1 MRTTSPL
8 TGTGPVESEQHS
20 LIEVVPNDAVVE
32 ERTATVWVSRITFVV
47 GAAFLVL
54 ALLAWLFR
62 HGHNRLVLAL
72 LIVALVASILHSYT
86 FENGG
91 QV

>member
-1 MRTTSPL
+1 MRNAPPL
-8 TGTGPVESEQHS
+8 TGTGPVDSEQHS
-20 LIEVVPNDAVVE
+20 LIEVVPDEAVPE

-47 GAAFLVL
+47 GAAFLML

>member
-1 MRTTSPL
+1 M
-8 TGTGPVESEQHS
+8 SEPHS
-20 LIEVVPNDAVVE
+20 LIEVVPDEAVPE
-32 ERTATVWVSRITFVV
+32 ERTATVWVSRITFAV
-47 GAAFLVL
+47 GATFLFL
-54 ALLAWLFR
+54 ALLTWLFR

-72 LIVALVASILHSYT
+72 LIVALVCSILHSYT

>member
-1 MRTTSPL
+1 MRNVPL
-8 TGTGPVESEQHS
+8 TGSESVKSEPHP
-20 LIEVVPNDAVVE
+20 LIEVVSDQALPE
-32 ERTATVWVSRITFVV
+32 ERAATVWVSRITFVV

>member
-1 MRTTSPL
+1 MHNASQLSGVTA
-8 TGTGPVESEQHS
+8 GDAEQHP
-20 LIEVVPNDAVVE
+20 LIGVVPNEARPE
-32 ERTATVWVSRITFVV
+32 ERVATVWVSRSTFVI
-47 GAAFLVL
+47 GALFLAL

-62 HGHNRLVLAL
+62 HGHNRLVLAFL
-72 LIVALVASILHSYT
+72 MVALLASILHSYT

>member
-1 MRTTSPL
+1 MRNAPPL
-8 TGTGPVESEQHS
+8 TGTDPVTSEQHRH
-20 LIEVVPNDAVVE
+20 IEVVPDEAVPE
-32 ERTATVWVSRITFVV
+32 ERPATIWVSRITFVV